1 MALAD
6 ASAPL
11 LDPPCY
17 CAAATSTIGT
27 SQPNVLLL
35 FLSDGAPRSW
45 AAATQCTT
53 TTAAVRCA
61 IFARR
66 PLLLSSP
73 RATVWQNASAWPAWA
88 SELALHAPHA
98 RPQGRRVRPLLLQ
111 RVRRDADGAVRLP
124 AGAARRRRA
133 ARRVAWA
140 RCAGS
145 WPTTT
150 ARRGGSAAAAA
161 RRAAAWRLYVGDFSP
176 RPPSSATDFDFA
188 CGGAG
193 TVLSRAAV
201 DAADF
206 GGCASRF
213 ARQCYQSD
221 WMVGR
226 CLRDA
231 GVAPYRNHSCGTCT
245 TPFYEEVWL
254 REALADIRSGSRTCA
269 FSQIP
274 YNFRF
279 WQRPLMDDHPGAR
292 MRQELCAHIDAHAAV
307 SHRHDYCTPSAGG
320 GRENAGSR
328 GSTRIPSIER
338 SESKL

>member
-1 MALAD
+1 MALSD

-53 TTAAVRCA
+53 TTTAAVRCA
-61 IFARR
+61 VFARR

-88 SELALHAPHA
+88 SELACCDWHHMRDRKDGASDRFFCNAH
-98 RPQGRRVRPLLLQ
+98 RRVTLTAQYAFLPALARARAELRGEWAAGTLRWLVQLDDDSHVEVDRLLPLL
-111 RVRRDADGAVRLP
+111 AALP
-124 AGAARRRRA
+124 HNE
-133 ARRVAWA
+133 
-140 RCAGS
+140 
-145 WPTTT
+145 
-150 ARRGGSAAAAA
+150 
-161 RRAAAWRLYVGDFSP
+161 RLYVGDFSP

-213 ARQCYQSD
+213 SRQCYQSD

-279 WQRPLMDDHPGAR
+279 WQRPLMDDHPGAK
-292 MRQELCAHIDAHAAV
+292 MRQQLCAHIDAHAAV
-307 SHRHDYCTPSAGG
+307 SHRHDYCTAKCRRRP
-320 GRENAGSR
+320 RECRKQGIDPHS
-328 GSTRIPSIER
+328 
-338 SESKL
+338 